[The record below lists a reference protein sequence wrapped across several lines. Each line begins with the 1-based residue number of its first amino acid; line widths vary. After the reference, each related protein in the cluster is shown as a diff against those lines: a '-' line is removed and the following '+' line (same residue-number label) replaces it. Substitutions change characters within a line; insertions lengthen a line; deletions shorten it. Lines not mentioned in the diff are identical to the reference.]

1 MTTDFNTDY
10 LSTNQ
15 QSWDK
20 RVGVHVDSDFYDVTG
35 FINGKQVL
43 NDIELS
49 LLGDV
54 KGKKILHLQCHFG
67 QDSLALQQIGAEV
80 VGLDFSPKAIEYARI
95 LADKMNLN
103 AQFVCADV
111 YSAPTVIHDTFDI
124 VFTSYGTIGWLP
136 DLDKWA
142 KVVRHFL
149 KPNGQFIMA
158 EFHPV
163 LWMYNNEFTEITFDY
178 FKSTPIVEEQS
189 GTYAN
194 ADSEIKVNDIT
205 WNHSLSEVY
214 NALKSNGLIVDS
226 FEEFNYSPY
235 NCFQDMQE
243 IGPNRFVISTIKPQI
258 PMVYALRAIATNQ

>member
-1 MTTDFNTDY
+1 
-10 LSTNQ
+10 
-15 QSWDK
+15 
-20 RVGVHVDSDFYDVTG
+20 
-35 FINGKQVL
+35 
-43 NDIELS
+43 
-49 LLGDV
+49 
-54 KGKKILHLQCHFG
+54 
-67 QDSLALQQIGAEV
+67 
-80 VGLDFSPKAIEYARI
+80 
-95 LADKMNLN
+95 
-103 AQFVCADV
+103 
-111 YSAPTVIHDTFDI
+111 
-124 VFTSYGTIGWLP
+124 LP

-163 LWMYNNEFTEITFDY
+163 LWMYNNEFTEITYDY

-258 PMVYALRAIATNQ
+258 PMVYALCAIATNQ